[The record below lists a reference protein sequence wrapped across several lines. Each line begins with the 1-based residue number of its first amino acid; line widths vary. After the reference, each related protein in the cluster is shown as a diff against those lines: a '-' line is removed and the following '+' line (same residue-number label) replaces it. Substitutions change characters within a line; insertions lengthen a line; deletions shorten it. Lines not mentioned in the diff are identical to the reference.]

1 MKQLSK
7 SDIEAMTYTQCV
19 NEIHS
24 ASQYIQSLTDSLP
37 SKLGQFGEESWQT
50 RIGVPKE
57 KQPLLFKNT
66 DGDWLEG
73 VYISQEKM
81 FFLGFEESGEF
92 LFHSDVIDWKYMS
105 QEDMSQKGKEYAKK
119 VSYHHFK

>member
-1 MKQLSK
+1 MNQLSK

-24 ASQYIQSLTDSLP
+24 ASQYILSLTESLP
-37 SKLGQFGEESWQT
+37 SKLGQFGEENWQI

-57 KQPLLFKNT
+57 KKPILFKNT

-81 FFLGFEESGEF
+81 FFLGFEKSGEF
-92 LFHSDVIDWKYMS
+92 LFHSDVIDWKYS
-105 QEDMSQKGKEYAKK
+105 TNEDISEEGKSYLAKTPLTK
-119 VSYHHFK
+119 